1 MGHSNE
7 QPEEEQSPLSKNQL
21 ALRDATLVADDLL
34 LDTKKLPRQYY
45 LSTTTKTKPKAYTV
59 ELFWDEVL
67 ITATELFYGEAVYRL
82 DDIDSLQILKLHR
95 RRTIIQKKIT
105 NFLAGI
111 VATIGLL
118 LIITPVLWL
127 LIRGLGG
134 ILLVGSLGYAV
145 YFNWWLEQRR
155 RGEFGLLM
163 TMKVDSKVV
172 ITSHSLAAI
181 QTLYQIMFRRLDRG
195 NPAAESLMVNMY
207 TGEIIQTC

>member
-1 MGHSNE
+1 MGHPNK
-7 QPEEEQSPLSKNQL
+7 QPEEEQSPLSQNQL

-45 LSTTTKTKPKAYTV
+45 LSTTTKSKPKAYTV

-82 DDIDSLQILKLHR
+82 EDIDSLQILKLHR

-111 VATIGLL
+111 IATIGLL
-118 LIITPVLWL
+118 LIITPVASLV
-127 LIRGLGG
+127 RGLGG
-134 ILLVGSLGYAV
+134 MLMMSSLGYAV

-163 TMKVDSKVV
+163 TMKIDSKVV

-181 QTLYQIMFRRLDRG
+181 QTLYQIMFRRLDRV

>member
-7 QPEEEQSPLSKNQL
+7 QPEEEQSSLSQNQL

-45 LSTTTKTKPKAYTV
+45 LSTTTKPKPKAYTV

-82 DDIDSLQILKLHR
+82 EDIDSLQILKLHR

-111 VATIGLL
+111 ISTISLV
-118 LIITPVLWL
+118 LIITPVAWL
-127 LIRGLGG
+127 VRGLGG
-134 ILLVGSLGYAV
+134 ILLVSSLGYAI

-155 RGEFGLLM
+155 RGEFGLLI
-163 TMKVDSKVV
+163 TMKIDSKVV
-172 ITSHSLAAI
+172 ITSHSLTAI
-181 QTLYQIMFRRLDRG
+181 QTLYQIMFRRLDRV
-195 NPAAESLMVNMY
+195 NPADESLMVNMY
-207 TGEIIQTC
+207 TGEIVQTC